1 MHTYINICICTH
13 THTNTHTHAHTHTHT
28 QVLRGEAALEE
39 SLEECPD
46 LNRDGLKLRSRDDH
60 WDPSYY
66 AFLGVDLHFFHLYL
80 EVVLAAVLAAVQP
93 RHPVK
98 RGEAWQLA
106 RAATRTVLGT
116 RLCTA
121 HHRCL
126 ARWSDEAPQ
135 SL

>member
-1 MHTYINICICTH
+1 M
-13 THTNTHTHAHTHTHT
+13 
-28 QVLRGEAALEE
+28 RGEAALEE

-80 EVVLAAVLAAVQP
+80 DVVLAAVQP
-93 RHPVK
+93 RRPVN

-121 HHRCL
+121 HDRCL
-126 ARWSDEAPQ
+126 ARGSDETPQ

>member
-1 MHTYINICICTH
+1 MH
-13 THTNTHTHAHTHTHT
+13 THTHARTHTHTHTHT
-28 QVLRGEAALEE
+28 QVLRGEAGLEE
-39 SLEECPD
+39 TLEECPD
-46 LNRDGLKLRSRDDH
+46 LDRDGLKLRSRDDH

-80 EVVLAAVLAAVQP
+80 EVVLAAVQP
-93 RHPVK
+93 RRPVK
-98 RGEAWQLA
+98 SGEAWQLA

-126 ARWSDEAPQ
+126 ARWSDETPQ
-135 SL
+135 LL